1 MLFDY
6 CIMGDVSDYEME
18 NEQLQKQNKN
28 SIIGSEHFLVS
39 IVSCMAFRD
48 TTGVNTPRIQGL

>member
-1 MLFDY
+1 
-6 CIMGDVSDYEME
+6 MGHVFDYEME

-28 SIIGSEHFLVS
+28 SIIGSEHFLIS
-39 IVSCMAFRD
+39 TVSCMAFRD